1 MSYMYFLY
9 SQQQV
14 NDRNS
19 ILDKMNKVFKPG
31 TVIVSGSKKEF
42 SALSDKPEMPRYN
55 DTRIIAEGELSTF
68 KYTSPGSVQKYNNEV

>member
-1 MSYMYFLY
+1 MAYKYFLY

-19 ILDKMNKVFKPG
+19 IFDKMNKVFKPG
-31 TVIVSGSKKEF
+31 TVIVNGFKKEF
-42 SALSDKPEMPRYN
+42 SVISDTRDLPRYS
-55 DTRIIAEGELSTF
+55 DARLIAEGELSTF